1 MLTVS
6 RITRAFDS
14 VPVLRGVDLEV
25 ERGEIVC
32 LLGASGSGKSTLLR
46 IIAGLDRPDAGDV
59 RIEGTSILTQPVHTR
74 DFGLMFQDFALFPH
88 LNVAQ
93 NVEFGL
99 RMQHIDARERQR
111 RVSEVLTLVNLS
123 GFERRDVARL
133 SGGERQRVA
142 LARSL
147 APNPRLLML
156 DEPLGALDAVLRER
170 LILELRDIIK
180 AVGLTAIYVT
190 HDRREAF
197 AVADRLAIMEAGVIA
212 QIGTPMEVY
221 HHPTTVF
228 AARLLGLGN
237 VILVTDWRDGQ
248 ASTALGS
255 FPLDQRAPSLLLH
268 PDGLT
273 LGTNGDLRGTV
284 TEAVFQGD
292 ALQISLTVN
301 GVPLVFKCD
310 SRCLDQPPH
319 PGDPIALSVN
329 PAYVLPLQK

>member
-1 MLTVS
+1 MLSVTG
-6 RITRAFDS
+6 ITRSFDS
-14 VPVLRGVDLEV
+14 TPVLRGVDLKV

-46 IIAGLDRPDAGDV
+46 IVAGLDRPDAGDV
-59 RIEGTSILTQPVHTR
+59 QLEGRSILKQPVHTR

-99 RMQHIDARERQR
+99 RMRQIKPGERQR
-111 RVSEVLTLVNLS
+111 RVSEVLALVNLS
-123 GFERRDVARL
+123 GFERRDVAQL

-180 AVGLTAIYVT
+180 AVGLTAVYVT

-197 AVADRLAIMEAGVIA
+197 AVADRLAIMESGIIA

-221 HHPTTVF
+221 HRPTTVF

-237 VILVTDWRDGQ
+237 VVTVTDWRDGQ
-248 ASTALGS
+248 ANTALGS
-255 FPLDQRAPSLLLH
+255 FPLDQRAPALLLH
-268 PDGLT
+268 PDGIT
-273 LGTNGDLRGTV
+273 LGGDGNLRGTV

-292 ALQISLTVN
+292 ALQVSLEVN
-301 GVPLVFKCD
+301 GVPLAFKYD
-310 SRCLDQPPH
+310 SRRVEQPPR
-319 PGDPIALSVN
+319 PGEPIALSIN
-329 PAYVLPLQK
+329 PAYVLPLKN

>member
-1 MLTVS
+1 MLSVVG
-6 RITRAFDS
+6 ITRSFDFT
-14 VPVLRGVDLEV
+14 PVLRGVDLEV

-46 IIAGLDRPDAGDV
+46 IIAGLERPDSGDI
-59 RIEGTSILTQPVHTR
+59 RLDGASILNQPVHTR

-88 LNVAQ
+88 MNVAQ

-99 RMQHIDARERQR
+99 RMKGIAANQRRERVR
-111 RVSEVLTLVNLS
+111 EVLALVNLS
-123 GFERRDVARL
+123 GFDKRDITRL

-180 AVGLTAIYVT
+180 TVGLTAIYVT

-197 AVADRLAIMEAGVIA
+197 AISDRLAIMNDGVIT
-212 QIGTPMEVY
+212 QMDTPANVY
-221 HHPTTVF
+221 RRPATVF

-237 VILVTDWRDGQ
+237 VIPVSDWRNGE
-248 ASTALGS
+248 AITPLGA
-255 FPLDQRAPSLLLH
+255 FPLDVQAPALLLH
-268 PDGLT
+268 PDGIE
-273 LGTNGDLRGTV
+273 LGERISGVV
-284 TEAVFQGD
+284 TESVFQGD
-292 ALQISLTVN
+292 TVQISLTAN
-301 GVPLVFKCD
+301 NIPLSFKLD
-310 SRCLDQPPH
+310 SRRASSYPR
-319 PGDPIALSVN
+319 PGNPIQLAIN
-329 PAYVLPLQK
+329 PAYIIPLKP

>member
-1 MLTVS
+1 MLS
-6 RITRAFDS
+6 IIGITRSFDS
-14 VPVLRGVDLEV
+14 TPVLRGVDLEV

-59 RIEGTSILTQPVHTR
+59 RLEGTSILNQPVHTR

-93 NVEFGL
+93 NIEFGL
-99 RMQHIDARERQR
+99 RMQHIGVKERQR
-111 RVSEVLTLVNLS
+111 RVSEVLALVNLS
-123 GFERRDVARL
+123 GFERRDVVRL

-197 AVADRLAIMEAGVIA
+197 AVADRLAIMESGVIV
-212 QIGTPMEVY
+212 QMGTPADIY
-221 HHPTTVF
+221 HRPTTIF

-237 VILVTDWRDGQ
+237 VIPVTNWHAGQ
-248 ASTALGS
+248 AITAVGD
-255 FPLDQRAPSLLLH
+255 FPLDQSAPALLLH

-273 LGTNGDLRGTV
+273 LDANGEISGTV

-292 ALQISLTVN
+292 SVQISLTAN
-301 GVPLVFKCD
+301 GIPLAFKCD
-310 SRCLDQPPH
+310 SRQVSQPPR
-319 PGDPIALSVN
+319 PGELIQLAVN
-329 PAYVLPLQK
+329 PAHILPLKD